1 MTWARGI
8 LSAILSSTLT
18 LHLCIHVSQTAAQQ
32 ALRRTME
39 IYSSTTRFALA
50 CNISSKII
58 EPIQS
63 RCAILRYSRLTDAQV
78 LQRLTHVAEAEG
90 VPCADDGL
98 EAIIFTAEGDMR
110 NALNNLQ
117 ATFAGFKHVS
127 RENVFK
133 VCDQPH
139 PQLLQSVIF
148 KCTEGDVAGAHGV
161 VKRLWDQGYSCMDII
176 GTLFKVCKAAHIP
189 EPVKLEYIKEIGF
202 AHMRIA
208 DGLNSYL
215 QLAGLIARLA
225 KRRLDSGSGGHSGY

>member
-1 MTWARGI
+1 MTG
-8 LSAILSSTLT
+8 S
-18 LHLCIHVSQTAAQQ
+18 AQQ

-63 RCAILRYSRLTDAQV
+63 RCAILRYSRLSDAEV
-78 LQRLTHVAEAEG
+78 LMRLTHVAEAEG
-90 VPCADDGL
+90 VPCSDDGL

-117 ATFAGFKHVS
+117 ATFAGFTHVTKV
-127 RENVFK
+127 NVFK

-139 PQLLQSVIF
+139 PALLQSVLV
-148 KCTEGDVAGAHGV
+148 KCTEGDIASAHAV
-161 VKRLWDQGYSCMDII
+161 VKGLWDQGYSCMDII
-176 GTLFKVCKAAHIP
+176 GTLFKVCKGAAIP

-202 AHMRIA
+202 AHMRIS
-208 DGLNSYL
+208 DGLNTYL
-215 QLAGLIARLA
+215 QLAGLLARLA
-225 KRRLDSGSGGHSGY
+225 KRRMDATPKPTA